1 MIEQVRQFIRQH
13 RLLDTDGLYLV
24 ALSGGADSVALLLV
38 LRELHFRVHAVH
50 CNFHLR
56 GRESDRDEA
65 FCASLCD
72 RLGVPLHRIHFDTR
86 CYAELHRQSIELAA
100 RELRYG
106 YFEQLRM
113 DLGAQGICVAHHRDD
128 SVETVLMNLVRGTG
142 IHGLTGI
149 KPRQG
154 HVLRPLL
161 GVPRSDIERFL
172 ADRQQPYMTDSTN
185 QEDEA
190 TRNRVRHHLVPL
202 LRQLNPKAVDN
213 ILLMAGRMAEVERVV
228 DDRLQPLKGRSE
240 YAVDE
245 LLEAA
250 PGSYLL
256 YELLRDRGFHAG
268 QCRQIFRCL
277 TDGHTGRIFS
287 SPDYDLL
294 VDRRK
299 VVVEKRAPLFQPKTI
314 PETGLYIIGEHER
327 LSVTVAAV
335 TPDFTVA
342 KSPHVVTLDADKV
355 RFPLTVRRAERGD
368 TMIPYGMTGHK
379 LLSDMMTDRKMTC
392 FEKRR
397 QRVVVDA
404 AGVTVWLVGW
414 RCDNRV
420 AVETGRT
427 RRILT
432 LAWTSEEK

>member
-1 MIEQVRQFIRQH
+1 MKDRVKTFIRQH
-13 RLLDTDGLYLV
+13 QLLDDEGLYLV

-38 LRELHFRVHAVH
+38 LHELHYRVHAVH

-56 GRESDRDEA
+56 GNESDRDEA

-72 RLGVPLHRIHFDTR
+72 RLGIPLHKIHFDTR
-86 CYAELHRQSIELAA
+86 CYAQLHHQSIELAA

-113 DLGAQGICVAHHRDD
+113 DIGAQGVCVAHHRDD
-128 SVETVLMNLVRGTG
+128 SVETILMNLVRGTG

-154 HVLRPLL
+154 NILRPLL
-161 GVPRSDIERFL
+161 DVTRTDIEQFL
-172 ADRQQPYMTDSTN
+172 KERGQTFVTDSTN
-185 QEDEA
+185 LEDDA

-213 ILLMAGRMAEVERVV
+213 ILLMAGRMAEVEGVV
-228 DDRLQPLKGRSE
+228 DGMLQPLKECSE
-240 YAVDE
+240 YAIDE
-245 LLEAA
+245 LLKVA
-250 PGSYLL
+250 PGSYML
-256 YELLRDRGFHAG
+256 YEVLRNRGFNAV
-268 QCRQIFRCL
+268 QCRQIYRCMRE
-277 TDGHTGRIFS
+277 GCTGRMFS

-299 VVVEKRAPLFQPKTI
+299 VIIERHAPFFEPKTL
-314 PETGLYIIGEHER
+314 PEPGIYIIGENEKLR
-327 LSVTVAAV
+327 VAVSAV
-335 TPDFTVA
+335 TPGFVVA
-342 KSPHVVTLDADKV
+342 KSPRMITVDADKV
-355 RFPLTVRRAERGD
+355 HFPLTIRRVGQGD
-368 TMIPYGMTGHK
+368 TMVPYGMKGHK

-397 QRVVVDA
+397 QRIVTDA
-404 AGVTVWLVGW
+404 AGITLWLVGW

-420 AVETGRT
+420 AVETGVT
-427 RRILT
+427 QRILT
-432 LAWTSEEK
+432 IALE